1 MSNKTKFNLSFAGCG
16 FLGIYHVGVAAC
28 LKKYA
33 PQLVVHKA
41 SGASAGAIAACCL
54 LCDAPLGQI
63 TKDVLRIAT
72 LARAKT
78 LGPFSPSFNIQ
89 KILKDGLEKILPE
102 DAHIRVSGKLHI
114 SLTRVYDRQNVIVS
128 HFNSREEL
136 IQAVLCSAFIP
147 FFSGFLPPMLKGFR
161 HMDGGFTDNLPA
173 LDQHTITV
181 SPFSGE
187 NDICPVDDSAHL
199 FHRREMIENFD
210 DFCDK
215 SSSPASSNSPT
226 RPYENDDET
235 ECHVILSSAFIPL
248 FSGWM
253 PPKVGGARFMDG
265 CYSDNLPILDENTIT
280 VSPFCG
286 ESDICPRDPT
296 ANLMQVNLANTSIE
310 LSRQNLYRFSR
321 TLFPPRPEVLS
332 KMCQQGFDDTLR
344 FLARNDLIGCDTCM
358 TMEQSLSLGVELDEM
373 ATKNYE
379 RIMSEESCHQCKVQK
394 QAALLD
400 SLPDTVVSILQD
412 AIESGNKGLLNWLF
426 SHKTMKLIS
435 LMSLPCIIPADIA
448 YATVLKLFETAPKLT
463 YNLRVLSQAVLQL
476 VAQTLSNISLSP
488 AAYSAKLTC
497 QVAITEY
504 NEDIEAPC
512 DEMTSSPS
520 SLQRKQSI
528 RNKMNFGFTLNIDN
542 GRSDNMQFIDDKR
555 SSIVEFGDEDDD
567 TFERFLSVTSHQD
580 TLISSYYLNNADNQV
595 EITEVFEINETT
607 VPLCDLDPSSSHH
620 DGSSTV
626 EIEEIF
632 DDNDPNFVQL
642 TNSQL
647 PLSHNVMPIV
657 AEI

>member
-136 IQAVLCSAFIP
+136 IQ
-147 FFSGFLPPMLKGFR
+147 
-161 HMDGGFTDNLPA
+161 
-173 LDQHTITV
+173 
-181 SPFSGE
+181 
-187 NDICPVDDSAHL
+187 
-199 FHRREMIENFD
+199 
-210 DFCDK
+210 
-215 SSSPASSNSPT
+215 
-226 RPYENDDET
+226 
-235 ECHVILSSAFIPL
+235 VILSSAFIPL

>member
-199 FHRREMIENFD
+199 FH
-210 DFCDK
+210 
-215 SSSPASSNSPT
+215 
-226 RPYENDDET
+226 
-235 ECHVILSSAFIPL
+235 
-248 FSGWM
+248 
-253 PPKVGGARFMDG
+253 
-265 CYSDNLPILDENTIT
+265 
-280 VSPFCG
+280 
-286 ESDICPRDPT
+286 
-296 ANLMQVNLANTSIE
+296 VNLANTSIE